1 MSSMMTVRAERN
13 GAWIHADLRIV
24 RGLWKPLVAPGASGD
39 SGNEFSRNQ
48 TRILRRD
55 GPVKSMK
62 TAIRSN
68 ARPTANAHTMM
79 RLGRRPCSGGSGGR
93 KSSRN
98 QTRIGRSDQPAASAK
113 STISEKVASECERAY
128 TEAIRAPARVFGN
141 RTARRRERRDL
152 SNPRSGP
159 ARKGARPGAVRS
171 DARAGHGSGASL
183 CKGIRES
190 GRQNGHGAKART
202 QVAKEHFEGSRLYI
216 LIRN

>member
-1 MSSMMTVRAERN
+1 MEAPGGS
-13 GAWIHADLRIV
+13 GAS
-24 RGLWKPLVAPGASGD
+24 GASGD

-55 GPVKSMK
+55 GPVKTMK

-68 ARPTANAHTMM
+68 ARPTANAHTMT
-79 RLGRRPCSGGSGGR
+79 RLGRRQYSGGSGGR
-93 KSSRN
+93 KCSRN
-98 QTRIGRSDQPAASAK
+98 QTRISRSDQPAAGAK

-159 ARKGARPGAVRS
+159 TRTAARAAAARSGP
-171 DARAGHGSGASL
+171 RAGHGSGASL

-190 GRQNGHGAKART
+190 GRQNGHGAEARPT
-202 QVAKEHFEGSRLYI
+202 CAKGHFEGSRLYL

>member
-1 MSSMMTVRAERN
+1 ME
-13 GAWIHADLRIV
+13 
-24 RGLWKPLVAPGASGD
+24 APGGSGAFGD

-55 GPVKSMK
+55 GPVEIMK
-62 TAIRSN
+62 TTIRSN

-79 RLGRRPCSGGSGGR
+79 RSGRRPCSEGSGDR
-93 KSSRN
+93 KSFRN

-159 ARKGARPGAVRS
+159 AKAAARRTAARS
-171 DARAGHGSGASL
+171 GARAGHGSGASL
-183 CKGIRES
+183 CKGIRKFS
-190 GRQNGHGAKART
+190 RQNGHGAKART
-202 QVAKEHFEGSRLYI
+202 TVAKGHFEGGRL
-216 LIRN
+216 

>member
-1 MSSMMTVRAERN
+1 
-13 GAWIHADLRIV
+13 
-24 RGLWKPLVAPGASGD
+24 
-39 SGNEFSRNQ
+39 
-48 TRILRRD
+48 
-55 GPVKSMK
+55 MK

-68 ARPTANAHTMM
+68 ARPTANAHTMT
-79 RLGRRPCSGGSGGR
+79 RLGRRQYSGGSGGR
-93 KSSRN
+93 KCSRN

-128 TEAIRAPARVFGN
+128 TEAIRAPARVLGN

-159 ARKGARPGAVRS
+159 TRTEAGRGAPRSRARAHHES
-171 DARAGHGSGASL
+171 DATL

-202 QVAKEHFEGSRLYI
+202 QAAKEHLEGSRLYI

>member
-1 MSSMMTVRAERN
+1 MKT
-13 GAWIHADLRIV
+13 
-24 RGLWKPLVAPGASGD
+24 
-39 SGNEFSRNQ
+39 
-48 TRILRRD
+48 
-55 GPVKSMK
+55 MK

-68 ARPTANAHTMM
+68 ARPTANAHTMT
-79 RLGRRPCSGGSGGR
+79 RLGRRPYSGGSEGR
-93 KSSRN
+93 KCSRN
-98 QTRIGRSDQPAASAK
+98 QTRISRSDQPAASAK

-159 ARKGARPGAVRS
+159 TQTAAGGTAVRS
-171 DARAGHGSGASL
+171 DARAHHESDATL

-202 QVAKEHFEGSRLYI
+202 QVAKEHLEGSRLYL